1 MQLSLF
7 STASKRENAPM
18 SQRDAFVHFFQ
29 LMNLEMIDM
38 ILDRERYMDLPKAEF
53 IRRLSRAFE
62 LFKGYSDDKLFE
74 TYGTCLGKGCDNYL
88 QRAIEF
94 VGNRSSYR
102 ISFVLTVKKGEILD
116 ISECARFRNPEKFIL
131 NRKMIVLSY
140 MKD

>member
-7 STASKRENAPM
+7 STSRNKENEPM

-29 LMNLEMIDM
+29 LMDIEMIEL
-38 ILDRERYMDLPKAEF
+38 ILEKETYMDLPKAKF
-53 IRRLSRAFE
+53 IQRLSRAFE

-74 TYGTCLGKGCDNYL
+74 TYGTCLGKGCENYL
-88 QRAIEF
+88 SRAIEF